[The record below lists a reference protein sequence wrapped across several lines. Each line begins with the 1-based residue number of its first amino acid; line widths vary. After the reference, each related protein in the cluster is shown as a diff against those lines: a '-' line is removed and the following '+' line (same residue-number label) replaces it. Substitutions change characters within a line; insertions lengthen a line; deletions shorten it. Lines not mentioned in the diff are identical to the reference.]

1 MNTSRFIARLI
12 GPLFLVMGLGTLIE
26 GDLVRAL
33 SQEFLSN
40 VSLIY
45 LAGMLT
51 LVGGL
56 AIVNVHNVWE
66 ANWRVII
73 TILGW
78 LSVIGGVIRLLLPEK
93 VQALGASMLTHPHAM
108 IISGAVILVVGVIL
122 CWTGYELAGED
133 KPARKP
139 KPKPKAAS
147 AAAKPKSAKTAR
159 AAAKPKARRTAAK
172 PKPRKAAAKS
182 RARAAASR
190 STAKRTASRKPA
202 KRARPARKPR
212 RTVRKRR

>member
-159 AAAKPKARRTAAK
+159 AAAKPK
-172 PKPRKAAAKS
+172 PRKAAAKS

-190 STAKRTASRKPA
+190 STAKRADSRKSA